1 LWLYN
6 QLKHALDIFM
16 AIVDHANISTEEWES
31 YLGEQFRAMRIR
43 ANLEQLDLAAR
54 AGISVGALKN
64 LEGGKGSSLK
74 TLIKVARG
82 LGRTDWLEALAP
94 KLTVSPMQ
102 MLKARAKDAPRQ
114 RVYRPRRPGKAV

>member
-1 LWLYN
+1 
-6 QLKHALDIFM
+6 M
-16 AIVDHANISTEEWES
+16 AIVDRSSIATEDWEN

-94 KLTVSPMQ
+94 RVAVSPMQ
-102 MLKARAKDAPRQ
+102 MLKARAQETPRQ
-114 RVYRPRRPGKAV
+114 RVYRPRKAGKPA